1 MPQLD
6 FATFAPQLIWLA
18 ITFILLYL
26 VMARAGLPRV
36 GQIIAARRARI
47 DGDLEKASQMKNEAE
62 AVIAAYDKA
71 LAEAR
76 MQAQITMRETTEQLN
91 AQAAERQRKVAEEL
105 ARETSAAEKRI
116 EAAKREA
123 LAGLRDVAID
133 VTRAAALKL
142 TGAEL
147 DQTRAAAAVDGAMQ
161 GRR

>member
-6 FATFAPQLIWLA
+6 LATFAPQLIWLA

-47 DGDLEKASQMKNEAE
+47 DGDLEKASQMKSEAE
-62 AVIAAYDKA
+62 AVMAAYDKA

-76 MQAQITMRETTEQLN
+76 QQAQITLRETGEQL
-91 AQAAERQRKVAEEL
+91 AALAAERQKKVAEEL
-105 ARETSAAEKRI
+105 ARETSAAERRI
-116 EAAKREA
+116 DAAKREA
-123 LAGLRDVAID
+123 LGSLRDVAID

-142 TGAEL
+142 TGNEL
-147 DQTRAAAAVDGAMQ
+147 DQTRAATAVDDAMR
-161 GRR
+161 GR